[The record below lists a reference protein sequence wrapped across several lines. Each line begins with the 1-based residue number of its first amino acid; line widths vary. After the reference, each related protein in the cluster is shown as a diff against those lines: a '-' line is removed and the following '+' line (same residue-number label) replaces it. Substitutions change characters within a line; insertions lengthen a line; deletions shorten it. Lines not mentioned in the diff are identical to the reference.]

1 VRLFGDLPA
10 ASISTGRLP
19 TGAALAM
26 AGVLLAG
33 GTWRLPELTQV
44 RRRFARWRGRNP
56 ALLFPLACI
65 GVCLGAICTVDL
77 LKPDGRLHVEP
88 LDSAGGQ
95 AVFVRA
101 PSGESALIVAGRID
115 PTTLTDQ
122 LADRL
127 AVWEHRLNRAVA
139 LDDAS
144 NIALTRVL
152 SRYPADER
160 VESTGAIQLDLRGP
174 AVVNAALARDG
185 QLRVEVETARSGPTT
200 SAARP
205 ESAN

>member
-1 VRLFGDLPA
+1 
-10 ASISTGRLP
+10 
-19 TGAALAM
+19 
-26 AGVLLAG
+26 
-33 GTWRLPELTQV
+33 
-44 RRRFARWRGRNP
+44 
-56 ALLFPLACI
+56 
-65 GVCLGAICTVDL
+65 VD
-77 LKPDGRLHVEP
+77 
-88 LDSAGGQ
+88 A
-95 AVFVRA
+95 
-101 PSGESALIVAGRID
+101 
-115 PTTLTDQ
+115 TTLTDQ

-160 VESTGAIQLDLRGP
+160 VESTGAIQLDLGGP